1 MTNKLE
7 NITADEIKLNE
18 DGDLELST
26 ELQAVIAGGIS
37 PEEAEE
43 EVIIV
48 TNKGCNIGCKP
59 K

>member
-18 DGDLELST
+18 DGDLELSN

-43 EVIIV
+43 EDVII
-48 TNKGCNIGCKP
+48 NKGCNIGCQVN
-59 K
+59 